1 LVKKVEIVNE
11 IFATELTKTGVK
23 MRNKKLLISTIFL
36 IVILLSGCATKKKV
50 PKPENFLTLA
60 DLTGR
65 VTLKED
71 TPDVRVIRVKAK
83 AFIKLNDIRAAKSKA
98 MEIASAQA
106 VDVMVRE
113 LLSDEDYNNSFAEI
127 EEYISRNV
135 QNYIVSSEVN
145 DQKKIFGGKYY
156 GLDTAFKVNRQKFL

>member
-1 LVKKVEIVNE
+1 
-11 IFATELTKTGVK
+11 
-23 MRNKKLLISTIFL
+23 MRNKKTIISFIFMITL
-36 IVILLSGCATKKKV
+36 FFSGCAEKKTV

-71 TPDVRVIRVKAK
+71 SPDVRVIRVKAK
-83 AFIKLNDIRAAKSKA
+83 AFIKLNDIRSAKAKA

-113 LLSDEDYNNSFAEI
+113 LLKDEDYNNSFSDI

-145 DQKKIFGGKYY
+145 DEKKIF
-156 GLDTAFKVNRQKFL
+156 